1 MELLLEKMFENKSP
15 SEISTTLI
23 NLNKYRLNSKEH
35 IRKYNRLR
43 KLYSEIIDSM
53 ENHIIDGKYNIND
66 NYNSIYNDIDK
77 EITELDLDLDSNDVD
92 DRTILND

>member
-66 NYNSIYNDIDK
+66 NYNSIYDDIDK
-77 EITELDLDLDSNDVD
+77 EITELDLDLDSNDVE
-92 DRTILND
+92 IGLY